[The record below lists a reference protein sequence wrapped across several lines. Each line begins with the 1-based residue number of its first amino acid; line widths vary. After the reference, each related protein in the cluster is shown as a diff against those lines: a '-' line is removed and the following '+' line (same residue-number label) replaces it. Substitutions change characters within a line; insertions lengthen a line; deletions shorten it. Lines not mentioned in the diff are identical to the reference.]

1 MSFPIQMLR
10 QKNDDL
16 QKQINTLSEEVI
28 QEIIEKTH
36 LNETTDAAVLSR
48 MQALETKLTNLITY
62 LKNWSSV
69 GNVNMNDIEEQVCAE

>member
-1 MSFPIQMLR
+1 MLS

-36 LNETTDAAVLSR
+36 LNESTDAAVLSR
-48 MQALETKLTNLITY
+48 MEALETKLTNLIAY

>member
-48 MQALETKLTNLITY
+48 MEALETKLTNLITY

>member
-1 MSFPIQMLR
+1 MLR